1 VCCTAVQHLLLLL
14 LCGFQPPVRYSTQ
27 ADQVVVVRDFDGDG
41 APEIITSGN
50 QVDELGSF
58 SLLPNRG
65 DGSFASERLVAS
77 AFGERVEDAGTD
89 LLVSNYWSNGIGIY
103 RGKGSLQ
110 FDAEI
115 PFATATHG
123 GPSLFADYDHDG
135 VTDVVSFS
143 FGSGNPVRVHLF
155 HGLGD
160 GTLAP
165 KTTIDTTLANA
176 GSPSARTIN
185 GALEILVSEH
195 FGRLALI
202 RFLNGTISITNIAA
216 GPGID
221 TSSTFADINGDGV
234 ADIVDVNTATDDASR
249 ESIFVTLARAD
260 GTFRDRKQLAGPRRV
275 AFPTKVRAAD
285 LDGDGRTDLVVS
297 DFRATN
303 VFYFRGDGAGDFAE
317 GVAIDV
323 GGPVN
328 DFEIADVNSDGRPDL
343 VTANEDHSVSVVINR
358 GPCPPA
364 RRRVVVAQAPHPP
377 AAPSPRSSRG
387 EGRRSLR
394 SARLLPLAPRCGERV
409 PQAGEG
415 PCYERRADTALRS
428 NQP

>member
-1 VCCTAVQHLLLLL
+1 MTPLLLLL

-27 ADQVVVVRDFDGDG
+27 ADTVVLVRDLDGDG

-50 QVDELGSF
+50 QVDELGAF
-58 SLLPNRG
+58 SLLANRG
-65 DGSFASERLVAS
+65 DGSFASERLLTS
-77 AFGERVEDAGTD
+77 AFGERVEDAGDVNRDGIPD

-103 RGKGSLQ
+103 HGKGALQ

-115 PFATATHG
+115 PFGTATHG
-123 GPSLFADYDHDG
+123 GPSLFTDYDHDG

-143 FGSGNPVRVHLF
+143 FGSGNPARVHLF
-155 HGLGD
+155 RGLGD

-165 KTTIDTTLANA
+165 KTTIDTTLGNA
-176 GSPSARTIN
+176 ASPSVRTIN
-185 GALEILVSEH
+185 GVLEILVSEH

-202 RFLNGTISITNIAA
+202 RFLDGTISISNIAA

-221 TSSTFADINGDGV
+221 TSSTFADIDGDGV
-234 ADIVDVNTATDDASR
+234 ADIVDVNAATDSSR

-260 GTFRDRKQLAGPRRV
+260 GTFRDRKQLSGPRHV
-275 AFPTKVRAAD
+275 AFPIKVRAAD
-285 LDGDGRTDLVVS
+285 LDGDGRLDLVVS

-303 VFYFRGDGAGDFAE
+303 LYYFRGDGAGDFGE

-328 DFEIADVNSDGRPDL
+328 DFELADVNGDGRPDL
-343 VTANEDHSVSVVINR
+343 VTANDDHSVSVVINR

-364 RRRVVVAQAPHPP
+364 RRRAV
-377 AAPSPRSSRG
+377 
-387 EGRRSLR
+387 
-394 SARLLPLAPRCGERV
+394 
-409 PQAGEG
+409 
-415 PCYERRADTALRS
+415 D
-428 NQP
+428 